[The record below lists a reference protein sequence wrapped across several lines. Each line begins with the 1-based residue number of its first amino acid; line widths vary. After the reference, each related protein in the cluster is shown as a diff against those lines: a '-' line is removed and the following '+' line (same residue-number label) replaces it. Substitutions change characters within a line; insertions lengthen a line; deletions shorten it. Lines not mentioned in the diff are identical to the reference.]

1 MRLLASLTLPSLA
14 VLSLMAVAPAFA
26 QGQDFSKVEENV
38 TDLGHNMYAVTGAGG
53 NTTVAVGSNA
63 LIVIDTQFAP
73 VYDKL
78 KAAITKLSPLPIKY
92 VINTHYHGDHTGG
105 NEAFAKAGATLV
117 AYNTLPERML
127 HPFPGPG
134 GPGVPAT
141 QGALPTQLYS
151 GSSTSLTIPGVTAD
165 LVHPAPAHTN
175 TDTIV
180 LFKAANVIATGDIVG
195 SASYPN
201 IDVTSGGGIDGMI
214 AGTDYVI
221 AHADAQTKIV
231 PGHGPVTDKAGVIAY
246 RAMLQTARDRI
257 AKAKAAGQT
266 EDQVAADTNLLAD
279 LDVKWKAPGNAP
291 PRFPRLVY
299 ESVK

>member
-1 MRLLASLTLPSLA
+1 MASIA
-14 VLSLMAVAPAFA
+14 ALSLLAVAPAFA
-26 QGQDFSKVEENV
+26 QGQDFSKVEEVV
-38 TDLGHNMYAVTGAGG
+38 TNLGHNMYAVTGAGG
-53 NTTVAVGSNA
+53 NTTVAVGSDA
-63 LIVIDTQFAP
+63 VIVVDTQFAP

-78 KAAITKLSPLPIKY
+78 KAAITGLSPLPVKF

-117 AYNTLPERML
+117 AYETLPDRML

-134 GPGVPAT
+134 GPGVPAPA
-141 QGALPTQLYS
+141 GALPTRLYS
-151 GSSTSLTIPGVTAD
+151 GGSTTVTIPGVTAD

-175 TDTIV
+175 TDTDTIV
-180 LFKAANVIATGDIVG
+180 LFKAANVISTGDIVG
-195 SASYPN
+195 SAAYPN
-201 IDVTSGGGIDGMI
+201 IDVASGGGIDGMI
-214 AGTDYVI
+214 AGADYVI
-221 AHADAQTKIV
+221 AHADAGTKIV

-246 RAMLQTARDRI
+246 RAMLATARDRI

-266 EDQVAADTNLLAD
+266 EDQVAADTSLLAD
-279 LDVKWKAPGNAP
+279 LDAKWKAPGNAP